1 MHHAAL
7 DPEVLGS
14 FKCHAHEQLRK
25 VGVME
30 FVQYL
35 AEFVVVQV
43 LRLYPFPQQQFAC
56 LADKKLLE

>member
-1 MHHAAL
+1 
-7 DPEVLGS
+7 
-14 FKCHAHEQLRK
+14 
-25 VGVME
+25 ME